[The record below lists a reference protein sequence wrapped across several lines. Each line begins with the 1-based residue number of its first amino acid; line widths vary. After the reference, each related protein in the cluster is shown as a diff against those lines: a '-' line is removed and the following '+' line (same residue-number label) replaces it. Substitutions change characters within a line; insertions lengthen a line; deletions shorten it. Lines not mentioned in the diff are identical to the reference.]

1 MAEPTATMATT
12 TEPQAANVP
21 AWRPG
26 RRLVLAVIAVLLL
39 TALVVA
45 LVPDEDDYRVDPT
58 TPQARRAIAVAQSV
72 VPGRL
77 VEVTRDRDNGK
88 WEIIIDQRNREY
100 EVELDARDLSL
111 LRLDYD

>member
-1 MAEPTATMATT
+1 MATT
-12 TEPQAANVP
+12 TEPHVAGVP

-26 RRLVLAVIAVLLL
+26 RRLVLAVVAALLL
-39 TALVVA
+39 AALVVA
-45 LVPDEDDYRVDPT
+45 VLPGEDDQRVDPN
-58 TPQARRAIAVAQSV
+58 TPEARRAIAVAQSV

-88 WEIIIDQRNREY
+88 WEIVIDQRDREY
-100 EVELDARDLSL
+100 EVELNAGDLSL